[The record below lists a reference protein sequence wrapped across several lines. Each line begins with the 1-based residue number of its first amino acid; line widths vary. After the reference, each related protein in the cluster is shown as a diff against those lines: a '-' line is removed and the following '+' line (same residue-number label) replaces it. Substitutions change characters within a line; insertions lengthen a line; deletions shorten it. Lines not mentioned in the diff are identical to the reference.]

1 MLAPDTKQTP
11 ADKDQTLAALMA
23 PLKPSLDGLTD
34 FLGEQVAVFEDD
46 VRELVT
52 YCLRYQGKRLR
63 PMLLFYSGWGSQSA
77 DAPAN
82 LIKAAA
88 VVELVHLATLVHDDI
103 LDDATIRHNSD
114 TISARWGAHT
124 AVLLGDAIFAH
135 SLNLAASFPVVDVC
149 REVSRSTRLVCSGE
163 IRQTFERGNAN
174 LSVEEYYRV
183 IDYKTAE
190 LFRVSCLLGARL
202 GGYEETFAQAAAQFG
217 RSLGIA
223 YQIFDDVADFL
234 GDEDKIGKTLGTDFA
249 SGKYT
254 LPLLL
259 HLQELPQPEAE
270 ALVARLNSGGND
282 AQALLALVAQ
292 LRKGGIFERVR
303 EHCERELARAE
314 AHLAPFEALPP
325 VAHLRLLIAFVRD
338 QMERFYAGAAK

>member
-1 MLAPDTKQTP
+1 MLAPKIRQTP
-11 ADKDQTLAALMA
+11 ADRDHILAALMA
-23 PLKPSLDGLTD
+23 PLQPCLEGLTR
-34 FLGEQVAVFEDD
+34 FLTSQVDVFEDD

-63 PMLLFYSGWGSQSA
+63 PMLLFYSGWGQA
-77 DAPAN
+77 EGEQDD

-103 LDDATIRHNSD
+103 LDDATIRHSSD
-114 TISARWGAHT
+114 TVSARWGAHT

-135 SLNLAASFPVVDVC
+135 ALNLAASFPTVDVC

-163 IRQTFERGNAN
+163 IRQTFSRGNAD

-202 GGYEETFAQAAAQFG
+202 GGYDEAFAEAAAQFG

-234 GDEDKIGKTLGTDFA
+234 GDEDQIGKTLGTDFA

-259 HLQELPQPEAE
+259 HLQELPQAEAE
-270 ALVARLNSGGND
+270 ALVSRLNSGGND
-282 AQALLALVAQ
+282 APMLIALVAE
-292 LRKGGIFERVR
+292 LRARGIFEQVR
-303 EHCERELARAE
+303 NHCEAELNRAE
-314 AHLAPFEALPP
+314 AHLAEFEALPP
-325 VAHLRLLIAFVRD
+325 VAHLRQLSAFVRG
-338 QMERFYAGAAK
+338 QMERFYAEKQS

>member
-1 MLAPDTKQTP
+1 MLAPNTKRTP
-11 ADKDQTLAALMA
+11 ADKDQTLATLMA
-23 PLKPSLDGLTD
+23 PLEPYLSGLTA
-34 FLGEQVAVFEDD
+34 FLGSQVEVFEDD
-46 VRELVT
+46 VRELVN

-63 PMLLFYSGWGSQSA
+63 PMLLFYSGWGAKQQA
-77 DAPAN
+77 DRDN

-135 SLNLAASFPVVDVC
+135 SLNLAASFPTVDVC

-174 LSVEEYYRV
+174 LSVKEYYRV

-259 HLQELPQPEAE
+259 HLAALPQVDAL
-270 ALVARLNSGGND
+270 ALVEKLNSGGND
-282 AQALLALVAQ
+282 AKALIALVAD
-292 LRKGGIFERVR
+292 LRAGGIFERVR
-303 EHCERELARAE
+303 EHCERELGAAE
-314 AHLAPFEALPP
+314 AHLAPFGDLPP
-325 VAHLRLLIAFVRD
+325 VAHLRKLVAFVRA
-338 QMERFYAGAAK
+338 QMERFYAGK

>member
-1 MLAPDTKQTP
+1 MLAPNTRQTP
-11 ADKDQTLAALMA
+11 ADKDQTLAALTA
-23 PLKPSLDGLTD
+23 PLQPCLDGLTE
-34 FLGEQVAVFEDD
+34 FLVGQVNVFEDD

-63 PMLLFYSGWGSQSA
+63 PMLLFYSGWGSRSEQAQA
-77 DAPAN
+77 D

-103 LDDATIRHNSD
+103 LDDATIRHSSD
-114 TISARWGAHT
+114 TVSARWGAHT

-135 SLNLAASFPVVDVC
+135 SLNLAASFPTVDVC

-163 IRQTFERGNAN
+163 IRQTFGRGNAN

-202 GGYEETFAQAAAQFG
+202 GGYDEAFAQTAAQFG

-234 GDEDKIGKTLGTDFA
+234 GDEDTIGKTLGTDFA

-259 HLQELPQPEAE
+259 HLRELPEAE
-270 ALVARLNSGGND
+270 SAALVKRLNSGGND
-282 AQALLALVAQ
+282 APMLLALVAQ
-292 LRKGGIFERVR
+292 LRTSGIFEQVR
-303 EHCERELARAE
+303 SHCEEKLDNAE

-325 VAHLRLLIAFVRD
+325 VAHLRRLIAYVRE
-338 QMERFYAGAAK
+338 QMQRFYSGS

>member
-1 MLAPDTKQTP
+1 MLAPKTRQTP
-11 ADKDQTLAALMA
+11 ADKDQTLAALTA
-23 PLKPSLDGLTD
+23 PLQPCLDGLTE
-34 FLGEQVAVFEDD
+34 FLAGQVDVFEDH

-63 PMLLFYSGWGSQSA
+63 PMLLFYSGWGSSSA
-77 DAPAN
+77 QAQAD

-103 LDDATIRHNSD
+103 LDDATIRHSSD
-114 TISARWGAHT
+114 TVSARWGAHT

-135 SLNLAASFPVVDVC
+135 SLNLAASFPTVDVC

-163 IRQTFERGNAN
+163 IRQTFGRGNAN

-202 GGYEETFAQAAAQFG
+202 GGYDEAFAQAAAQFG

-234 GDEDKIGKTLGTDFA
+234 GDEDTIGKTLGTDFA

-259 HLQELPQPEAE
+259 HLRELPQAE
-270 ALVARLNSGGND
+270 ADALVTRLNSGGND
-282 AQALLALVAQ
+282 APMLLALVAE
-292 LRKGGIFERVR
+292 LRSRGIFERVR
-303 EHCERELARAE
+303 KHCDEELNRAE

-325 VAHLRLLIAFVRD
+325 VAHLRHLIAYVRD
-338 QMERFYAGAAK
+338 QMERFYAAR

>member
-1 MLAPDTKQTP
+1 MLASNTKQTP
-11 ADKDQTLAALMA
+11 ADKDRVLATLMA
-23 PLKPSLDGLTD
+23 PLTPYLDGLTD
-34 FLGEQVAVFEDD
+34 FLGEQVAVFEGD

-63 PMLLFYSGWGSQSA
+63 PMLLFYSGWGA
-77 DAPAN
+77 GEDEVKHN

-103 LDDATIRHNSD
+103 LDDATIRHSSD

-135 SLNLAASFPVVDVC
+135 SLNLAASFPMVDVC

-163 IRQTFERGNAN
+163 IRQTFSRGNAN

-202 GGYEETFAQAAAQFG
+202 GGYEEAFAQAAAQFG

-259 HLQELPQPEAE
+259 HLQDLPADESA
-270 ALVARLNSGGND
+270 ALVERLNSGGND
-282 AQALLALVAQ
+282 ARMLTELVAQ
-292 LRKGGIFERVR
+292 LRRSGVFERVR
-303 EHCERELARAE
+303 AHCETELNRAQE
-314 AHLAPFEALPP
+314 HLAPFESLPP
-325 VAHLRLLIAFVRD
+325 VAHLRQLIAFVRD
-338 QMERFYAGAAK
+338 QMERFYAGK